1 MEEEAAAVRPSPLG
15 LAVLSLLFAAP
26 LHPYGMQRLIRL
38 WGKDNVI
45 NVGQRANLYKTIARL
60 KDGGL
65 VAVRQSERNQQYPE
79 RTVYELT
86 DAGRTAAREW
96 LTDMLAAPRRE
107 FPQFPAA
114 LSFAMLLTPE
124 AAEAALARRAEVL
137 RERLTEL
144 EQDLERYSQ
153 VLPRV
158 TLLDDDYRRV
168 MTAAEL
174 GWINGLRDELRSGQ
188 LTWSKEQFVDMAG
201 QDLGGQDLGGQDL
214 GGVDHQLT
222 E

>member
-1 MEEEAAAVRPSPLG
+1 MEEEAAKVRPSPLG

-38 WGKDNVI
+38 WGKDHVI

-65 VAVRQSERNQQYPE
+65 VTVRQSERNQQYPE

-86 DAGRTAAREW
+86 DAGRATARDW
-96 LTDMLAAPRRE
+96 LTEMLAAPRRE

-114 LSFAMLLTPE
+114 LSFAMLLTPQ

-137 RERLTEL
+137 RERLAGL
-144 EQDLERYSQ
+144 EQDLERYAPM
-153 VLPRV
+153 LPRV
-158 TLLDDDYRRV
+158 TLLDDDYRRA

-174 GWINGLRDELRSGQ
+174 SWIDGMLDELRNGQ
-188 LTWSKEQFVDMAG
+188 LTWSKEDFAEMAG
-201 QDLGGQDLGGQDL
+201 QDLGGIDLQF
-214 GGVDHQLT
+214 T